1 MKRAKA
7 TERKRKQQQNY
18 HALGLKGPDL
28 ERLSRS
34 GSGGRYQNVFLS
46 DMEIA
51 ELQTE
56 LPDFWQRYNRIVS
69 LFSKEITHEREE

>member
-34 GSGGRYQNVFLS
+34 GSGGHYQNVFLS

-56 LPDFWQRYNRIVS
+56 LPDFWQRYVEKLS
-69 LFSKEITHEREE
+69 EYMAS